1 MWGGLKKQGQENA
14 TSAAQSFAKWAGV
27 LCTLLITPQVWQV
40 SQWLSS
46 ALLERQ
52 LGHELA
58 YYLTFAVFGLI
69 CLMAISMS
77 RIAWGISVGMLLIF
91 VIAKLP
97 II

>member
-1 MWGGLKKQGQENA
+1 MLGGLKGSGQANA

-27 LCTLLITPQVWQV
+27 LCTLLITPQIWQI

-46 ALLERQ
+46 AVLQRQ
-52 LGHELA
+52 FGYELA
-58 YYLTFAVFGLI
+58 YYLTFAVFALI
-69 CLMAISMS
+69 CLMAVSMS
-77 RIAWGISVGMLLIF
+77 RIAWGTSVGMLLIF